1 MNCLPCH
8 FTATVTS
15 SGIAMSAP
23 RCVSRGGKVR
33 MGDLGPRGNSS
44 NLFSSFAFLEFGTSR
59 WITFWGSAAAPWRR
73 TGRPGGRGIR
83 RGRRVLARVRAR
95 PRSSPGPPPDLCRL
109 SHCSRSRSSRL
120 ACRRTG
126 FAPGRCRR
134 VCSPLRGAW
143 FVRRACGASGRGFRH
158 RVYAPAAGAG
168 LYFLLLE
175 RVTRE
180 LNERFPMGKDASSTA
195 VGARTFAVGAASRS
209 LAATLLCPVTV
220 VKTRMEYASMSG
232 AKYAGVTN
240 ALWTIGRNEGARGL
254 FSGLGSTLLRD
265 APFSGLNLVMYTQ
278 TRAMMSA
285 AAEAQGREMTPLD
298 TLVAGAIAGGSQR
311 SPRIRRTCFERER
324 SSRVPRPSEDPGGGG
339 DARAVGGI
347 HAENRAANPTA
358 SVDVESVRVRR
369 EKSGRD
375 VALAVRQRGG
385 AKRRGGSG
393 GGGAGERDRYSVS

>member
-1 MNCLPCH
+1 MEKCEW
-8 FTATVTS
+8 VTS
-15 SGIAMSAP
+15 A
-23 RCVSRGGKVR
+23 R
-33 MGDLGPRGNSS
+33 RGNSS
-44 NLFSSFAFLEFGTSR
+44 NLFSSFAFLE
-59 WITFWGSAAAPWRR
+59 
-73 TGRPGGRGIR
+73 
-83 RGRRVLARVRAR
+83 VRDVALDYFLGQR
-95 PRSSPGPPPDLCRL
+95 RL
-109 SHCSRSRSSRL
+109 SM
-120 ACRRTG
+120 AADGKT
-126 FAPGRCRR
+126 
-134 VCSPLRGAW
+134 
-143 FVRRACGASGRGFRH
+143 RRAWDPARKASSGPSKGTTSFIAGSSAGLVSALALQPFEVIKTRMQAH
-158 RVYAPAAGAG
+158 RLRAGSLPKGMFATAGCVVREEGVRSLWAGVSASCVRTAAGAG

-298 TLVAGAIAGGSQR
+298 TLVAGAIAGGVRNVRHASAGRASNASAAQGCHVLR
-311 SPRIRRTCFERER
+311 
-324 SSRVPRPSEDPGGGG
+324 EDPGGGG

-393 GGGAGERDRYSVS
+393 GGGAGRRDRYSVSWNVRDR

>member
-23 RCVSRGGKVR
+23 GCVSRGGKVR

-44 NLFSSFAFLEFGTSR
+44 NLFSSFAFLEVRDVALDYFLGQR
-59 WITFWGSAAAPWRR
+59 RR
-73 TGRPGGRGIR
+73 TMAADGK
-83 RGRRVLARVRAR
+83 
-95 PRSSPGPPPDLCRL
+95 
-109 SHCSRSRSSRL
+109 
-120 ACRRTG
+120 T
-126 FAPGRCRR
+126 
-134 VCSPLRGAW
+134 
-143 FVRRACGASGRGFRH
+143 RRAWDPARKASSGPSKGTTSFIAGSSAGLVSALALQPFEVIKTRMQAH
-158 RVYAPAAGAG
+158 RLRAGSLPKGMFATAGCVVREEGVRSLWAGVSASCVRTAAGAG

-298 TLVAGAIAGGSQR
+298 TLVAGAIAGGFATFATHPPDVLRTRAQLKGATSFR
-311 SPRIRRTCFERER
+311 RILAEEGMRALWVGSTPRIARRTLQQALTWSLYEY
-324 SSRVPRPSEDPGGGG
+324 VAKNLGGTSLS
-339 DARAVGGI
+339 
-347 HAENRAANPTA
+347 P
-358 SVDVESVRVRR
+358 
-369 EKSGRD
+369 
-375 VALAVRQRGG
+375 
-385 AKRRGGSG
+385 
-393 GGGAGERDRYSVS
+393 

>member
-1 MNCLPCH
+1 MAADGKTRRAWDP
-8 FTATVTS
+8 ARKAS
-15 SGIAMSAP
+15 SGPSKGTTSFIAGSSAGLVSALALQP
-23 RCVSRGGKVR
+23 FEVIKTRMQAHRLRAGSLPKGMFATAGCVVR
-33 MGDLGPRGNSS
+33 EEGVRSLWAGV
-44 NLFSSFAFLEFGTSR
+44 
-59 WITFWGSAAAPWRR
+59 SASCVR
-73 TGRPGGRGIR
+73 T
-83 RGRRVLARVRAR
+83 
-95 PRSSPGPPPDLCRL
+95 
-109 SHCSRSRSSRL
+109 
-120 ACRRTG
+120 
-126 FAPGRCRR
+126 
-134 VCSPLRGAW
+134 
-143 FVRRACGASGRGFRH
+143 
-158 RVYAPAAGAG
+158 AAGAG

-324 SSRVPRPSEDPGGGG
+324 SSRVPRPSGGSWRRRGC
-339 DARAVGGI
+339 ARAVGGI
-347 HAENRAANPTA
+347 HAENRA
-358 SVDVESVRVRR
+358 RR
-369 EKSGRD
+369 TLQQALTWSLYEY
-375 VALAVRQRGG
+375 VAKNLGG
-385 AKRRGGSG
+385 TSL
-393 GGGAGERDRYSVS
+393 SP